1 MTLYANHKTSKP
13 FDRPDDDK
21 DISTMQIE
29 NLIIGAGPGGL
40 ACAKVLAEHAENT
53 LVLERKSGIGAK
65 VCAGG
70 ITWSGLISR
79 VPKTLAEQ
87 SFCKQIIQ
95 TPLQKITIEEK
106 TPIIATVN
114 RKKLGQMMAKQARE
128 AGAAIRTASIVR
140 KIDTNSVIVQN
151 KKTKKTETITFTNL
165 IGADGSS
172 SLVRRHLGLKNEN
185 SGIGINYFVAG
196 KSSKMEWHLNNK
208 LFANGYAWIFPHAE
222 TISIGAYAP
231 KKSMNPQDLK
241 KALLLWAE
249 KQGYSLHKEQAK
261 AEYINFDFQGW
272 NFGKTFLVGDA
283 AGLASGLTGEGIY
296 PAIVSGEQV
305 ARTIIDPNHS
315 SDVMDQLVQK
325 HAKHSKMV
333 ELSGKNGILNA
344 ILAEL
349 VTLGLRSGILNF
361 KKLEMAI

>member
-1 MTLYANHKTSKP
+1 
-13 FDRPDDDK
+13 
-21 DISTMQIE
+21 MQID

-40 ACAKVLAEHAENT
+40 ACAKVLAEHDQKT
-53 LVLERKSGIGAK
+53 LILERKPVIGSK

-79 VPKTLAEQ
+79 VPETLAEQ
-87 SFCKQIIQ
+87 SFCSQNIQ
-95 TPLQKITIEEK
+95 TPLQNITIQEK
-106 TPIIATVN
+106 SPIIATVN
-114 RKKLGQMMAKQARE
+114 RKKLGQMMAKQAYD
-128 AGAAIRTASIVR
+128 AGATIRTDSIVR
-140 KIDTNSVIVQN
+140 SINSNSLVVQN
-151 KKTKKTETITFTNL
+151 RKTKQSETISFTNL

-172 SLVRRHLGLKNEN
+172 SLVRRHLGLKSEHL
-185 SGIGINYFVAG
+185 GIGINYFVAG

-231 KKSMNPQDLK
+231 KKSMNPGDLK

-249 KQGYSLHKEQAK
+249 KQGYSLQKQRAK
-261 AEYINFDFQGW
+261 AEYINFDFKGW
-272 NFGKTFLVGDA
+272 NFGKIFLVGDA

-305 ARTIIDPNHS
+305 ARTIIDPDYS

-325 HAKHSKMV
+325 HAKHCKMV
-333 ELSGKNGILNA
+333 AISGKNGILNT

-361 KKLEMAI
+361 KKLEMAV